1 MARFTV
7 WFMNLATLF
16 ESKHWLDLRLVII
29 TNYEKNHYIIVD
41 IEFLILDL
49 LNPYLFVILFLF
61 SFHDVLYQTC

>member
-29 TNYEKNHYIIVD
+29 TNYEKKSLYYSGYRISNSGSSESLSICNSISL
-41 IEFLILDL
+41 LI
-49 LNPYLFVILFLF
+49 
-61 SFHDVLYQTC
+61 S